1 MRMINWLS
9 AVDQYAT
16 ALNNIGMSM
25 FAERTASAGSVRQ
38 CPHRDVEPKKTYS
51 GRVVPER
58 ST

>member
-1 MRMINWLS
+1 MINWLS
-9 AVDQYAT
+9 AVDQYAA
-16 ALNNIGMSM
+16 ALNNADMSM
-25 FAERTASAGSVRQ
+25 FAGRTANIGLARQ